1 MGTTLRAELSEKN
14 PYWIEKHRYYELK
27 HFCLQY
33 PIWKKAYAALDG
45 TNTKT
50 MNLAMRVITNNID
63 DPTSRYC
70 VCGREVQHSAKKI
83 DEKCPLCGATLEWDL
98 SDKKLWHNGKENETI

>member
-1 MGTTLRAELSEKN
+1 MLHDQKWISTTSEILWNIKEKDILTVIVKD
-14 PYWIEKHRYYELK
+14 YWKSHI
-27 HFCLQY
+27 
-33 PIWKKAYAALDG
+33 
-45 TNTKT
+45 NT
-50 MNLAMRVITNNID
+50 VIYG
-63 DPTSRYC
+63 YC

>member
-1 MGTTLRAELSEKN
+1 MIFIINSLKYDTTKMELISTKCKYKYTVKD
-14 PYWIEKHRYYELK
+14 YWKSHI
-27 HFCLQY
+27 
-33 PIWKKAYAALDG
+33 
-45 TNTKT
+45 NT
-50 MNLAMRVITNNID
+50 VIYG
-63 DPTSRYC
+63 YC

>member
-1 MGTTLRAELSEKN
+1 MTVTVKD
-14 PYWIEKHRYYELK
+14 YWKSHISSAIY
-27 HFCLQY
+27 
-33 PIWKKAYAALDG
+33 G
-45 TNTKT
+45 
-50 MNLAMRVITNNID
+50 
-63 DPTSRYC
+63 YC